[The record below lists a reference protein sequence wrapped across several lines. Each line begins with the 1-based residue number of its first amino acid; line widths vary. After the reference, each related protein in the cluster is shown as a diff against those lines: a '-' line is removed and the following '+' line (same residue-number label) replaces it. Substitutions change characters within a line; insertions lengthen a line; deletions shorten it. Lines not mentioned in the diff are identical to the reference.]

1 MRKIFLVVLLLAV
14 IMVIAV
20 PQIVLA
26 GNHNNSAH
34 DDSGEHGDSD
44 HGAVARFNLR
54 LTGSEQVPAVNATSS
69 GHARLRLV
77 DNNTLLFSLVV
88 CNIANVTH
96 SHIHVGAEGANGPIV
111 VPLFDEPTYP
121 FSVIHGCATLA
132 AGVRTPS
139 DLLPQSG
146 AGINTWND
154 FLNALLTNHTY
165 INVHTTAHPGGEIRG
180 QLILKGG
187 LSHDRDGAEHVEH
200 DDADDDE

>member
-1 MRKIFLVVLLLAV
+1 MRKKLLVVLLLAV

-26 GNHNNSAH
+26 GNHNNVH
-34 DDSGEHGDSD
+34 GDSGEHGDSD
-44 HGAVARFNLR
+44 HGAVATFNLR
-54 LTGSEQVPAVNATSS
+54 LIGSEQVPAVNET
-69 GHARLRLV
+69 
-77 DNNTLLFSLVV
+77 
-88 CNIANVTH
+88 ANVTH
-96 SHIHVGAEGANGPIV
+96 SHIHVGAAGANGPIV

-121 FSVIHGCATLA
+121 FSVTHGCATLA

-139 DLLPQSG
+139 DLLQQSG

-187 LSHDRDGAEHVEH
+187 LGHDRDEAGHVEH

>member
-1 MRKIFLVVLLLAV
+1 MRKILVIILLGIIAL
-14 IMVIAV
+14 IAV

-26 GNHNNSAH
+26 GSH
-34 DDSGEHGDSD
+34 DDHDDLGGHRSPD
-44 HGAVARFNLR
+44 HELGVSRFNLR
-54 LTGSEQVPAVNATSS
+54 LTGSEQAPAVNETSF

-96 SHIHVGAEGANGPIV
+96 AHIHFGSAGANGPIV
-111 VPLFDEPTYP
+111 VPLFDEANYP
-121 FSVIHGCATLA
+121 FSVTHGCATLA

-139 DLLPQSG
+139 DLLQQSG

-180 QLILKGG
+180 QLILRGG
-187 LSHDRDGAEHVEH
+187 LGHDRDGAGHIEH

>member
-1 MRKIFLVVLLLAV
+1 MMRKRLLVVLLLAV

-26 GNHNNSAH
+26 GNHNNAH
-34 DDSGEHGDSD
+34 DGSGEHGDSD
-44 HGAVARFNLR
+44 HGAGAMFNMR
-54 LTGSEQVPAVNATSS
+54 LTGSEQVPVVNETSF
-69 GHARLRLV
+69 GHAKLRLV

-96 SHIHVGAEGANGPIV
+96 SHIHVGAAGANGPIV
-111 VPLFDEPTYP
+111 VPLFDEPAFP
-121 FSVIHGCATLA
+121 FSVTHGCATLA

-139 DLLPQSG
+139 DLLQQSG

-187 LSHDRDGAEHVEH
+187 FGHDRDEAGRVEH

>member
-1 MRKIFLVVLLLAV
+1 MMGKRLLVFLLLAV

-20 PQIVLA
+20 AHIVLA
-26 GNHNNSAH
+26 CNDNNAH
-34 DDSGEHGDSD
+34 ADSREHGDWG

-54 LTGSEQVPAVNATSS
+54 LTGSEQVPVVNETSF
-69 GHARLRLV
+69 GHAKLRLV
-77 DNNTLLFSLVV
+77 DNNTLLFSLIV

-96 SHIHVGAEGANGPIV
+96 SHIHVGAAGANGPIV

-121 FSVIHGCATLA
+121 FSVTHGCATLS

-139 DLLPQSG
+139 DLLQQSG

-154 FLNALLTNHTY
+154 FLNALLTNPTY

-180 QLILKGG
+180 QLILKSG
-187 LSHDRDGAEHVEH
+187 LGHDRDEAGHVEH